1 MEYVAAYVMFNK
13 VGKEI
18 NEGSMADL
26 FNAIGAEIEPE
37 TMRLFLS
44 KVSDKSMEEVMSKGK
59 ELMASLAI
67 SSARESA
74 PAQAADTPAPSQ
86 AAENKEEE
94 EEDFD
99 IFAAF

>member
-1 MEYVAAYVMFNK
+1 MEYIAAYVMFDK
-13 VGKEI
+13 VGKEL
-18 NEGSMADL
+18 NEKSITEL
-26 FNAIGAEIEPE
+26 FNAIGAEAEPE

-44 KVSDKSMEEVMSKGK
+44 KVSNKSMEEVMLKGK

-74 PAQAADTPAPSQ
+74 PAQTADASAPSQ
-86 AAENKEEE
+86 TTENKEEE

-99 IFAAF
+99 IFGAF